1 MNPNNAE
8 IALMT
13 KESICTAAAH
23 LLINSKDITVTS
35 VCRKAGV
42 SRNAFY
48 RNFDCMDDVFIYH
61 LIVGWAKYAER
72 NKVAE
77 GPQSEVMK
85 HLARYFYAEQEYIR
99 ALRKHNLVHLVE
111 QLFVKVIVPQ
121 SSTGTARY
129 MLYGT
134 AYFTYGI
141 IRAMID
147 NNFSDTPEEIEE
159 MFKQK
164 AQ

>member
-1 MNPNNAE
+1 
-8 IALMT
+8 
-13 KESICTAAAH
+13 
-23 LLINSKDITVTS
+23 
-35 VCRKAGV
+35 
-42 SRNAFY
+42 
-48 RNFDCMDDVFIYH
+48 MDDVFIYH

-85 HLARYFYAEQEYIR
+85 HLVRYFYAEQEYIR

-121 SSTGTARY
+121 SSTGSVRY
-129 MLYGT
+129 TLYDT
-134 AYFTYGI
+134 TYLTYGI

-147 NNFSDTPEEIEE
+147 NNFADTPEEIEE